1 LEVMGRFINTSV
13 MFFSDFAPTLF
24 FNFSLWEAVLSLS
37 LGAVLLYFLKGWKKL
52 LVGLVFVPFL
62 F

>member
-1 LEVMGRFINTSV
+1 V
-13 MFFSDFAPTLF
+13 MFFSDFAPMLF
-24 FNFSLWEAVLSLS
+24 FNFSLWETVFSLS
-37 LGAVLLYFLKGWKKL
+37 LGAVLLYFLKGWEKL

>member
-1 LEVMGRFINTSV
+1 
-13 MFFSDFAPTLF
+13 
-24 FNFSLWEAVLSLS
+24 

-52 LVGLVFVPFL
+52 LVGLVFFPFL

>member
-1 LEVMGRFINTSV
+1 
-13 MFFSDFAPTLF
+13 
-24 FNFSLWEAVLSLS
+24 
-37 LGAVLLYFLKGWKKL
+37 LGAVLLYFLKGWEKL